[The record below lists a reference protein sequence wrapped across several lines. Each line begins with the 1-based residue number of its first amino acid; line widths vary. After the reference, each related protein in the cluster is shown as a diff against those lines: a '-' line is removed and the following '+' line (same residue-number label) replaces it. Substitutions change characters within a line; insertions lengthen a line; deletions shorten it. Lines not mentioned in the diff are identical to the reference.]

1 MIKCNVKVCGT
12 ISRTAQMRTGK
23 EGKPFMSLGVNV
35 VIPAK
40 SGINKTVEISVAKDG
55 GSQEEL
61 ANYPV
66 GNRIEVVG
74 TLTFH
79 KKGEAFYLNLS
90 ATGINTFSAG
100 SEDSIKGDIEFRG
113 TLGNKIEEKKDK
125 KGNPF
130 CVFSAFS
137 SEKNG
142 ENYDYTWIRFLQF
155 GESRKDWMQPK
166 AGINAKGERSEEH
179 TSELQSPDHLVCRLL
194 LEKKKKKETVK
205 SAKRKTS
212 RHPHKQTL
220 RQQP

>member
-1 MIKCNVKVCGT
+1 MIKCNVTVCGT
-12 ISRTAQMRTGK
+12 ISRIAQMRTGK
-23 EGKPFMSLGVNV
+23 EGKPFMSLGINV

-55 GSQEEL
+55 G
-61 ANYPV
+61 
-66 GNRIEVVG
+66 EVVG

-100 SEDSIKGDIEFRG
+100 SEDGIKGDIEFRG

-166 AGINAKGERSEEH
+166 AGINANG
-179 TSELQSPDHLVCRLL
+179 ELQMSVYNDRLDIACRVS
-194 LEKKKKKETVK
+194 EVSKWD
-205 SAKRKTS
+205 KTANN
-212 RHPHKQTL
+212 PNT
-220 RQQP
+220 

>member
-1 MIKCNVKVCGT
+1 MIKCNVTVCGI
-12 ISRTAQMRTGK
+12 ISRSAQMRTGK
-23 EGKPFMSLGVNV
+23 EGKPFMSLGINV

-66 GNRIEVVG
+66 GNRVEVVG

-142 ENYDYTWIRFLQF
+142 ENCIPPPPHHHPQNACSSCEKN
-155 GESRKDWMQPK
+155 GESCGPTRQTCPRE
-166 AGINAKGERSEEH
+166 NCS
-179 TSELQSPDHLVCRLL
+179 
-194 LEKKKKKETVK
+194 
-205 SAKRKTS
+205 
-212 RHPHKQTL
+212 HPPRF
-220 RQQP
+220 RQA